1 MAYSSFRGHVAAVIR
16 RESHGEA
23 GRLKTRWHAGAL
35 NNGLVFGA
43 TYHGVTRL
51 PRWCSYGI
59 GHVGTWLAYRLMRG
73 GTDALVDNLRRVRPA
88 ATDRELR
95 QLALRTY
102 RSYARDTIDF
112 IRSLEMRAEQLQSML
127 VGDNET
133 ALGPLLRQG
142 RGAIVVGG
150 HFGNWE
156 LGGIALRLLM
166 KCPVIVVGRAEPS
179 PAVGELRRR
188 MRETFGIESVVIGHM
203 LQTALLLRRLLASN
217 YVVAMLVDRHLGRDR
232 IDVTFFGR
240 QTAFL
245 RSPALI
251 ASLSGAPLLPATMIR
266 QPDGRFIGWFG
277 TPVYIDPNEAQEDGL
292 QHATQAIAAQLE
304 ERIRA
309 YPTFGTSSILTGGR
323 SRPTPQCWSTRPLR
337 RTTEI

>member
-1 MAYSSFRGHVAAVIR
+1 
-16 RESHGEA
+16 
-23 GRLKTRWHAGAL
+23 
-35 NNGLVFGA
+35 
-43 TYHGVTRL
+43 
-51 PRWCSYGI
+51 
-59 GHVGTWLAYRLMRG
+59 
-73 GTDALVDNLRRVRPA
+73 
-88 ATDRELR
+88 
-95 QLALRTY
+95 
-102 RSYARDTIDF
+102 
-112 IRSLEMRAEQLQSML
+112 MRAERLQSML
-127 VGDNET
+127 VGDNEDV
-133 ALGPLLRQG
+133 LVPVLRQG

-188 MRETFGIESVVIGHM
+188 MRDTFGIESVVIGHM

-251 ASLSGAPLLPATMIR
+251 
-266 QPDGRFIGWFG
+266 
-277 TPVYIDPNEAQEDGL
+277 
-292 QHATQAIAAQLE
+292 
-304 ERIRA
+304 
-309 YPTFGTSSILTGGR
+309 
-323 SRPTPQCWSTRPLR
+323 
-337 RTTEI
+337 